1 MTHIQAMEAMGKLQ
15 EINGMVR
22 LLIGKLP
29 GIRAELFINV
39 DNWQEWNF
47 EGFLEN
53 LRKWTEGNP
62 MVSRD
67 EQISFQLRKKDYCK

>member
-29 GIRAELFINV
+29 GIRAELVINV

-53 LRKWTEGNP
+53 LRRWTDANP

>member
-1 MTHIQAMEAMGKLQ
+1 MEAMGKLQ

-29 GIRAELFINV
+29 GIRAELVINV

-53 LRKWTEGNP
+53 LRRWTDANP